1 MQQPG
6 GQNMSHEVNI
16 AVDSGRQPLAKR
28 MGRFVLDSPLALPL
42 AGLIF
47 VSILMG
53 FASDNFFSLSNIL
66 NVLRQVSIVAILA
79 VGMTFVILTGGIDL
93 SVGAL
98 MALAGT
104 LAAGM
109 MMHFGLP
116 GWGGLMVGIAIA
128 VMLGL
133 FNGLLVAFGR
143 MPAII
148 VTLATMGIARG
159 AGLIYSGGYP
169 ISGLPSWV
177 SWFGVGRIGIIPVPI
192 IIMLI
197 VYALAWVLLHR
208 TAFGRHVYA
217 IGGNEVAAK
226 LSGVKTSRIKIAVY
240 AISGLTSGIA
250 AIILTGR
257 LMSGQPNAGV
267 GFELDAIAAVVLGGT
282 AIAGGRGLI
291 IGTLIGAVL
300 LGILNNGL
308 NLMGINPYLQEII
321 RGFIILLAI
330 YIARE
335 WR

>member
-1 MQQPG
+1 
-6 GQNMSHEVNI
+6 MSHDAQIATEV
-16 AVDSGRQPLAKR
+16 RAKSTGTPFWKSAIR
-28 MGRFVLDSPLALPL
+28 SPLALPL
-42 AGLIF
+42 AGLIV

-53 FASDNFFSLSNIL
+53 FASDNFFSVSNIM
-66 NVLRQVSIVAILA
+66 NVLRQVSIVAVLA

-93 SVGAL
+93 SVGAV

-104 LAAGM
+104 MAA
-109 MMHFGLP
+109 
-116 GWGGLMVGIAIA
+116 GLMVHFGVPGWLGLLAGVGIGIG
-128 VMLGL
+128 LGL
-133 FNGLLVAFGR
+133 FNGLLVAWGR

-169 ISGLPSWV
+169 ISGLPSWI
-177 SWFGVGRIGIIPVPI
+177 SWFGVGRIGIIPVPVI
-192 IIMLI
+192 VMVV
-197 VYALAWVLLHR
+197 VYAIAWVLLER
-208 TAFGRHVYA
+208 TPFGRHVYA
-217 IGGNEVAAK
+217 IGGNETAAK
-226 LSGVKTSRIKIAVY
+226 LSGVKTGRIKLAVY
-240 AISGLTSGIA
+240 VISGITASIA

-291 IGTLIGAVL
+291 LGTLIGAVL

-308 NLMGINPYLQEII
+308 NLMGINPYLQDII